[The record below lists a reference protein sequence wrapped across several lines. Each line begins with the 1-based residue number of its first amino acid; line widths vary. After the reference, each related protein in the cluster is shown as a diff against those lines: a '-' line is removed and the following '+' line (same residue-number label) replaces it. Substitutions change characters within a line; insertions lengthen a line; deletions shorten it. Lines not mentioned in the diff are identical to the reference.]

1 MQRSVTTCI
10 FRSYEIALPALFLVT
25 IMATPWRS
33 APRSERQSVRL
44 SATKHAP
51 PTAGHFTA

>member
-25 IMATPWRS
+25 IMATR
-33 APRSERQSVRL
+33 
-44 SATKHAP
+44 
-51 PTAGHFTA
+51 